1 MNSSPKTTSNT
12 LVLIALASFSM
23 GACNGKPPSRAA
35 APADAKKPLTSADG
49 LAKPRNDVPGLR
61 NLARVH
67 KGLWRSYQPR
77 REGFQQLKK
86 LGVKTVVSLRNTR
99 SDRKYLKGL
108 GLRYK
113 RISIAPWNAKEE
125 RLLQVLKI
133 LTDPRNQPAHVHCK
147 HGADRTGLVVA
158 LYRVIV
164 QGWTKDKALAEL
176 KRFGF
181 HSVWKNLK
189 KTFKRIDIAA
199 FKKKL
204 KAMPA
209 PQLDLVK

>member
-1 MNSSPKTTSNT
+1 MSHITVTRLAILLCALSLTTG
-12 LVLIALASFSM
+12 L
-23 GACNGKPPSRAA
+23 GACKKRQNETT
-35 APADAKKPLTSADG
+35 PADAAKSLTTKDG

-61 NLARVH
+61 NLARVD

-77 REGFQQLKK
+77 RAGFRQLKR
-86 LGVKTVVSLRNTR
+86 LGVKTVVSLRMTR

-108 GLRYK
+108 GLQYK
-113 RISIAPWNAKEE
+113 RIPLRPWNAKED
-125 RLLQVLKI
+125 RLVQILRI
-133 LTDPRNQPAHVHCK
+133 LTDPKNQPALVHCK

-164 QGWTKDKALAEL
+164 QGWTKDKALREL

-189 KTFKRIDIAA
+189 TTFGAIDVAA
-199 FKKKL
+199 FRKKL
-204 KAMPA
+204 KSTPA
-209 PQLDLVK
+209 PTLDRVK